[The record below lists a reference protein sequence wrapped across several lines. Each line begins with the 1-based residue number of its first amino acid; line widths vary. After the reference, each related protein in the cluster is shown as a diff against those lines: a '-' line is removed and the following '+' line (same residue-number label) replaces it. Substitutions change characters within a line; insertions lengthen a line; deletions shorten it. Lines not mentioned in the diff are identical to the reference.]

1 MKKIFLMIAAAVLS
15 AGIMSAQDLNSA
27 LELANQGNDAFSA
40 GSPELALEAFQASLK
55 IAEGLGE
62 EGAAHVET
70 CKTAICNIYLS
81 LAKNVYKEKNWDGA
95 VEAFAKAKEVATQFG
110 NADVVAEAEE
120 LAKSATANK
129 LAGLAAEAKK
139 IKDFATAIG
148 YYKQMVELDPSNGAY
163 ALNLGDAYYRT
174 KDWDN
179 AVAALESAV
188 ANGQEARANGVF
200 SNLYL
205 ARCQE
210 SLKLKKYQEALDFA
224 TKANEYKENANA
236 YKLGAS
242 AARVLNNLPACEEM
256 YMKYLELKPNA
267 KDASDIKVTLAE
279 TFRKAGNKAKAKEYF
294 QMLVN
299 DPKYGATAQQIL
311 PTLN

>member
-95 VEAFAKAKEVATQFG
+95 VEAFAKAKEVATQYG

-120 LAKSATANK
+120 LANSATANK

-188 ANGQEARANGVF
+188 ANGQEAKANSVF

-242 AARVLNNLPACEEM
+242 AARVLNNLTACEEM

-267 KDASDIKVTLAE
+267 KDASDIKITLAE